1 MSTRNWLR
9 FDAFRWGLP
18 HKEDDQRLSERPD
31 VGGSSRRV
39 RPTKVPLRPRPRL
52 AGSEPHS
59 LQPSAHCDPPRA
71 RTSPYWESIRSAWLF
86 ERGLRRFSPPLQK
99 PKQKMGQEQSPNVAE
114 RRLTPSKPW
123 RRVSGSGRRQAQKCR
138 RRRPDRAA
146 GHRSPGE
153 PAGPGGSPDGSRN
166 RPPPGRCRLR
176 PGGRPG

>member
-1 MSTRNWLR
+1 MHLMSTRNWLR

-86 ERGLRRFSPPLQK
+86 ERGLRRFSAAATETEAK
-99 PKQKMGQEQSPNVAE
+99 N
-114 RRLTPSKPW
+114 
-123 RRVSGSGRRQAQKCR
+123 GRR
-138 RRRPDRAA
+138 
-146 GHRSPGE
+146 SPVGARVWVGCSGCA
-153 PAGPGGSPDGSRN
+153 P
-166 RPPPGRCRLR
+166 
-176 PGGRPG
+176 